1 MVFCQTGK
9 TVIEVSDTYPKWGVS
24 WQIIPRVLLDSMT
37 AGGAESKRT
46 FDAMM
51 TMGKI
56 DVATIEAA
64 RRG

>member
-1 MVFCQTGK
+1 VADHAARPHRRDCR
-9 TVIEVSDTYPKWGVS
+9 
-24 WQIIPRVLLDSMT
+24 PRPAV
-37 AGGAESKRT
+37 AKRA

-56 DVATIEAA
+56 DIATIEAA